1 MSLSSITEKINK
13 APDLDFGDIFNRCIE
28 LFKKTWIQGLLL
40 QVFTVIVM
48 LPLIIVF
55 YIPFVLAMV
64 AQAESGYV
72 GGNGIYDTSFAG
84 MSLITVVLFFAGMLV
99 LGAVSVAL
107 NAGFYRIMKR
117 LDHNQEVN
125 TSDFFYFLKGK
136 YLSKCFM
143 LMLISILIA
152 IPSALLCYIP
162 LIYVMVPMSFF
173 TAFFAFNSELSVGD
187 IVSGSFK
194 LGNKKWLITFGLM
207 IVSGLCV
214 SVISMLTCG
223 LGSLFLAAF
232 AYHPIYLIYKDVV
245 GFSGS
250 DHDKYDIRVED
261 IGTE

>member
-1 MSLSSITEKINK
+1 MNLSSISDKINR
-13 APDLDFGDIFNRCIE
+13 APNLDFGDVFNRSIE

-40 QVFTVIVM
+40 QLFTVIVM

-55 YIPFVLAMV
+55 YIPFVMAMI
-64 AQAESGYV
+64 AQAESGYRDYGV
-72 GGNGIYDTSFAG
+72 YDSFFAG
-84 MSLITVVLFFAGMLV
+84 MSLISVLFFFVGMLV

-117 LDHNQEVN
+117 IDHDQEVA

-143 LMLISILIA
+143 LMLVSILIA
-152 IPSALLCYIP
+152 VPSALLCYIP
-162 LIYVMVPMSFF
+162 LLYVMVPMSYF
-173 TAFFAFNSELSVGD
+173 TALFAFNSEMGVGD

-207 IVSGLCV
+207 IVAGLCV
-214 SVISMLTCG
+214 SLISALTCG

-232 AYHPIYLIYKDVV
+232 AYHPLYIIYKDVV
-245 GFSGS
+245 GFDNSNN
-250 DHDKYDIRVED
+250 DAYDIRVPDATSE
-261 IGTE
+261 